1 MSKRFSARHMQS
13 SPASGSHATQNGT
26 DDDDVQTNGS
36 GAEEPSANQASKIP
50 SISASILASVYYISI
65 SVCLTIFN
73 KMLFARTHTIHP
85 TILLLC
91 QSLTAILVLNIAA
104 IFNYI
109 TLPKLR
115 MLVTPSVARTYALL
129 YFTQLAM
136 LLTSLLALKLTSL
149 LMYNTLRRTSI
160 MFVVVLHALQLRTP
174 PTMAT
179 LAAAV
184 IVTGG
189 AIYASRSDLAFDAT
203 GYSLALCAN
212 LVTSFYLILVRPVRD
227 KLSVTN
233 IQLVY
238 LNAAANIPALFLI
251 IFISRPPAR
260 QLLES
265 LLTSP
270 TILLLF
276 LASCILSTVINHAIF
291 LNTTVNDPVAQSI
304 AAQLKDVVLLFLSV
318 AFIDDP
324 SKRAHGNIH
333 GALTGFAGS
342 VVYAIG
348 KLHARFA
355 NQQSFKPVPSSELSQ
370 KDSPPDPGSQT
381 ARETSQT

>member
-1 MSKRFSARHMQS
+1 MRKRSSVRQMQS
-13 SPASGSHATQNGT
+13 PPPTVSSTAQNGT
-26 DDDDVQTNGS
+26 ENDAIQTNLS
-36 GAEEPSANQASKIP
+36 EIEEQSLDQVPKVP
-50 SISASILASVYYISI
+50 SISTSILASLYYIST

-73 KMLFARTHTIHP
+73 KMLFARTQTVHP
-85 TILLLC
+85 TILLFC
-91 QSLTAILVLNIAA
+91 QSLTSIIVLNIAA
-104 IFNYI
+104 TFNYI
-109 TLPKLR
+109 TLPKIHILISTTI
-115 MLVTPSVARTYALL
+115 LKAYAPL
-129 YFTQLAM
+129 YFSQLAM

-160 MFVVVLHALQLRTP
+160 MFVVVLHALQSRTK
-174 PTMAT
+174 PTLTT
-179 LAAAV
+179 LAAS
-184 IVTGG
+184 IIITIG

-238 LNAAANIPALFLI
+238 LNAVANIPTLLLI
-251 IFISRPPAR
+251 MSISRPSAR

-265 LLTSP
+265 IITKP
-270 TILLLF
+270 TLFFLF

-324 SKRAHGNIH
+324 SKRAHGNVQ
-333 GALTGFAGS
+333 GALTGFVGS
-342 VVYAIG
+342 LVYAIG
-348 KLHARFA
+348 KMKYQGYQAVRT
-355 NQQSFKPVPSSELSQ
+355 SEPPTE
-370 KDSPPDPGSQT
+370 SPISNPNSQT
-381 ARETSQT
+381 PRETSQT